1 MALFRLALVVAYL
14 AAAALPCSRADAP
27 AVAPELAH
35 AYAAGALHTH
45 GGTPASSDGE
55 LRAPC
60 PCGCDESPAAA
71 LASSLHGDALLPAYN
86 PPRLPRA
93 AHASTPAPRLTRAP
107 AQLPDPVPRLA

>member
-1 MALFRLALVVAYL
+1 MALLRLALVVAYL

-27 AVAPELAH
+27 DVAPDLAQ
-35 AYAAGALHTH
+35 AYAAGALHAH
-45 GGTPASSDGE
+45 GGAPASSDGE

-71 LASSLHGDALLPAYN
+71 LASGVHGDALLPAYTA
-86 PPRLPRA
+86 PRLPRA
-93 AHASTPAPRLTRAP
+93 AHAYAPAAQLTSAP